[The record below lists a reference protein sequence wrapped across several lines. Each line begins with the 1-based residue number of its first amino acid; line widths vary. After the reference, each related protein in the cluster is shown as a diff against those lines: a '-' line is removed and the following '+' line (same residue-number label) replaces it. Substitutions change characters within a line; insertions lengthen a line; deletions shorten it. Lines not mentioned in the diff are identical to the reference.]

1 MARSSLRSRTRSSGT
16 RIGGTDIFWPDYS
29 NPAAYRARRQFRDS
43 ALRFAW
49 ALLIPLALF
58 AQGAVAANPFTIWK
72 DRLFGERP
80 SNPGARESAEEG
92 IVLLGLDRP
101 EHIVIG
107 SQAETRKFPKGPS
120 RFREIELQREFAHVA
135 VRVQVIAETNP
146 KGRGNAVFKPILYV
160 LDDEDKVRESTLAE
174 PLEIDIRPFRPTRLL
189 ACVNLENVRRFAIAT
204 PASAKG
210 KSYETKSRDKLKAS
224 SKSSFYYSTDAV
236 KVNLPYIETG
246 DMVIE
251 VTRVSKKGDGC

>member
-1 MARSSLRSRTRSSGT
+1 MRS
-16 RIGGTDIFWPDYS
+16 DFS
-29 NPAAYRARRQFRDS
+29 NPALACLSRPILGSARR
-43 ALRFAW
+43 LVCG
-49 ALLIPLALF
+49 LLIPLALV
-58 AQGAVAANPFTIWK
+58 APVALAANPFTVWK

-80 SNPGARESAEEG
+80 SNSGTRPASEEG
-92 IVLLGLDRP
+92 VVLLGLDRP

-107 SQAETRKFPKGPS
+107 SKAEQRKFPKGPS

-135 VRVQVIAETNP
+135 VRVQVIAAANP
-146 KGRGNAVFKPILYV
+146 QGRGNAVFKPILYV
-160 LDDEDKVRESTLAE
+160 LDDQDKVRESTPAE

-210 KSYETKSRDKLKAS
+210 KAYETKARDKLKAS
-224 SKSSFYYSTDAV
+224 SKGGFYYSTDAV

-246 DMVIE
+246 DMIIE